1 METKDA
7 VGIGISF
14 IAEEHIFTYLLSSP
28 FTTRNLVKEK
38 GDVNE
43 VKKDLLLSLILSF
56 ALAIILGAFFKS
68 KATAISGAL
77 FGLLLYYIYAW
88 RGELLG

>member
-1 METKDA
+1 MEIKDA

-14 IAEEHIFTYLLSSP
+14 IAEEHIFTYLLSST
-28 FTTRNLVKEK
+28 FTARNLVREK
-38 GDVNE
+38 GDVE
-43 VKKDLLLSLILSF
+43 GVKKDLLLSLILSF

-77 FGLLLYYIYAW
+77 FGLLLYFVYAW
-88 RGELLG
+88 RGGLLG